1 MGSWK
6 LMRVD
11 CVGGLCCCCCCRC
24 WAAVESSKTK
34 RIRDDAAPKK
44 GFIVA
49 REMCL
54 NSSIL
59 GVSLSSF
66 SEKMARSATVAS
78 LDSTRLINQNKQTNV
93 NVKRSV

>member
-11 CVGGLCCCCCCRC
+11 CVGGLCCCCRC

-59 GVSLSSF
+59 GVGLSSF

-78 LDSTRLINQNKQTNV
+78 LDSTRLINQNKQTK